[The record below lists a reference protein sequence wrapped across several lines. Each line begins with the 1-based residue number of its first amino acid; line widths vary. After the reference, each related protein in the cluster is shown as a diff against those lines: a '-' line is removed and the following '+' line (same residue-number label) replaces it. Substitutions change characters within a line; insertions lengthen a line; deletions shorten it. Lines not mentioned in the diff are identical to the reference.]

1 MLLCEDLTGVR
12 SDRGNGGYTRVKKGE
27 ARGSVR
33 GMDAGANADA
43 IGGRNGAEH
52 SGVARQRGTIETR

>member
-1 MLLCEDLTGVR
+1 MLLCDLTGVK
-12 SDRGNGGYTRVKKGE
+12 SDRGNGGCTRVKKGE
-27 ARGSVR
+27 ARGSAR

-52 SGVARQRGTIETR
+52 SGNARQRGTIETR